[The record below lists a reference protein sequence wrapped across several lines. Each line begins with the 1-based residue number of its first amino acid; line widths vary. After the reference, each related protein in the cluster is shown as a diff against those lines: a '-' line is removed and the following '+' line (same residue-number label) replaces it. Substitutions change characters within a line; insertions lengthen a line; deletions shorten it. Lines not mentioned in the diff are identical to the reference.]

1 MIVQDFL
8 THRSELDESSGYSL
22 AGSFTRD
29 LVASKVWLLQE
40 LEKIQRHYS
49 TMYVLG
55 SWYGN
60 LALYLKLQPVIQ
72 VDLVI
77 NVEINDEMLDT
88 SQSILDFA
96 GVDNVK
102 YMLADANQ
110 LDYRQLGRSGVVV
123 NTSLT
128 EMPETD
134 WFEHI
139 PAGTLVAMQ
148 ARNRDPGVTYRSY
161 QDIQRR
167 YPLTKTL
174 YHGQIQL
181 RDPKTEYRRYMV
193 IGTK

>member
-22 AGSFTRD
+22 AGSFTQD
-29 LVASKVWLLQE
+29 LIASKVWLLQH
-40 LEKIQRHYS
+40 LEKIRHNYS

-77 NVEINDEMLDT
+77 NVEIDKKMLDT
-88 SQSILDFA
+88 SKSILDFA
-96 GVDNVK
+96 GVENVE
-102 YMLADANQ
+102 YMLTDANQ
-110 LDYRQLGRSGVVV
+110 LDYRQLGRAGVVV

-128 EMPETD
+128 ETPETG
-134 WFEHI
+134 WFKHI

-167 YPLTKTL
+167 YPLTKIL

-181 RDPKTEYRRYMV
+181 RDPETQYRRYMV